1 MVPSFQPHFDV
12 WTMLVLLAG
21 GYWWAERRYRPLVD
35 PGAEAATSKQWR
47 SWYLGIFFMWLASD
61 WPMHDLAE
69 ERLFTAHMVEH
80 MIIGYVVPPLLL
92 GGMSR
97 WLADRT
103 LGHPKVAPWLRRLAH
118 PVVGFFSFNVM
129 MVVVHWPV
137 AVTWQ
142 IEAQFTHFAYHA
154 VLFVSAVLM
163 WLPVMSPTPSIPSL
177 GRPMQMLYLFL
188 NTILPTVPAS
198 FITFSSV
205 ALYPIYGD
213 GPSTWGL
220 TLVADQT
227 IAGVVMK
234 LGGGFLLLGRILQIW
249 IRYNREERQWDAI
262 ERELAESAR

>member
-1 MVPSFQPHFDV
+1 MIPPFTLHLDV
-12 WTMLVLLAG
+12 WTVLLFLAV
-21 GYWWAERRYRPLVD
+21 GYWWAEKRYRPLVN
-35 PGAEAATSKQWR
+35 PGVDGATGKQWR
-47 SWYLGIFFMWLASD
+47 SWYLGVLFMWLASD

-69 ERLFTAHMVEH
+69 ERLFTAHMIEH

-103 LGHPKVAPWLRRLAH
+103 LGHPRVAPWLKRVAN
-118 PVVGFFSFNVM
+118 PVVGFFAFNTM
-129 MVVVHWPV
+129 MVVVHWPE

-142 IEAQFTHFAYHA
+142 IEAQVTHFLYHL
-154 VLFVSAVLM
+154 VLFGAAMLM
-163 WLPVMSPTPSIPSL
+163 WLPVMSPTPAIP
-177 GRPMQMLYLFL
+177 RMNQPMQMLYLFL
-188 NTILPTVPAS
+188 NTLIPTVPAS

-234 LGGGFLLLGRILQIW
+234 LGGGFLLLARILQIW
-249 IRYNREERQWDAI
+249 IRYTREEREWDAI
-262 ERELAESAR
+262 ERGLAESPR